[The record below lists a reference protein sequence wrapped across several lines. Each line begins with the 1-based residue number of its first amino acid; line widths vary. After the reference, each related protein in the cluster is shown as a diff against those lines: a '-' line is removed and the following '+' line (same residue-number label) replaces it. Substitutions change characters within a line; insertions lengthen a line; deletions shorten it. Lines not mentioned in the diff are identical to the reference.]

1 MAWQSRKSMRSNYG
15 RGNSGNQQQ
24 QSTRKDTTSEAVTNR
39 DFVVICADRSGRVA
53 TFAENNTYVESYS
66 KYSND
71 TKLNMFEQL
80 RDVLETI
87 PCHTEELLDKQV
99 AIYVPSAITGNLG
112 DMYRSEKYESCQEI
126 MLEVDDMLR
135 DRALNCF
142 IVDIRGSQATIV
154 QNAYDFVKEESKR
167 ANAQADGVEYK
178 APSKSGKAS
187 TPEMSKEDKARLAEL
202 KTKLAKAEDDL
213 LDADDDET
221 EAKLEKKIAKLQSM
235 ISRLLANAGQKAE
248 AKTAEP
254 AQPQVED
261 EFADTDL

>member
-1 MAWQSRKSMRSNYG
+1 MAFVSRKSMRNNYRGTNSSN
-15 RGNSGNQQQ
+15 QQ

-53 TFAENNTYVESYS
+53 TFAENTTYVESYS
-66 KYSND
+66 RYSND

-80 RDVLETI
+80 RDVLEAI

-112 DMYRSEKYESCQEI
+112 DMYRSDKYESCQEI

-142 IVDIRGSQATIV
+142 VVDIRGSQATIV
-154 QNAYDFVKEESKR
+154 QNAYEFVREESKR

-178 APSKSGKAS
+178 APAKSGKAS
-187 TPEMSKEDKARLAEL
+187 DPVADKIAQLKIDLADALISGDENKVARLQSA
-202 KTKLAKAEDDL
+202 LAV
-213 LDADDDET
+213 
-221 EAKLEKKIAKLQSM
+221 LQS
-235 ISRLLANAGQKAE
+235 GKVE
-248 AKTAEP
+248 TKAEP

>member
-1 MAWQSRKSMRSNYG
+1 MAFVSRKSMRNNYRGTNSSN
-15 RGNSGNQQQ
+15 QQ

-53 TFAENNTYVESYS
+53 TFAENTTYVESYS
-66 KYSND
+66 RYSND

-80 RDVLETI
+80 RDVLEAI

-112 DMYRSEKYESCQEI
+112 DMYRSEKYASCQEI

-142 IVDIRGSQATIV
+142 VVDIRGSQATIV
-154 QNAYDFVKEESKR
+154 QNAYNFVKEESKR
-167 ANAQADGVEYK
+167 ANAQADGVEYV
-178 APSKSGKAS
+178 APAKSGKAS
-187 TPEMSKEDKARLAEL
+187 DPVADKIAQIKVELADAFISGDDNKVARLQSA
-202 KTKLAKAEDDL
+202 LAV
-213 LDADDDET
+213 
-221 EAKLEKKIAKLQSM
+221 LQS
-235 ISRLLANAGQKAE
+235 GKVE

-254 AQPQVED
+254 VQPQVED

>member
-1 MAWQSRKSMRSNYG
+1 MAFVSRKSMRNNYRGTNSSN
-15 RGNSGNQQQ
+15 QQ

-53 TFAENNTYVESYS
+53 TFAENTTYVESYS
-66 KYSND
+66 RYSND

-80 RDVLETI
+80 RDVLEAI

-112 DMYRSEKYESCQEI
+112 DMYRSEKYASCQEI

-142 IVDIRGSQATIV
+142 VVDIRGSQATIV
-154 QNAYDFVKEESKR
+154 QNAYNFVKEESKR
-167 ANAQADGVEYK
+167 ANAQADGVEYV
-178 APSKSGKAS
+178 APAKSGKAS
-187 TPEMSKEDKARLAEL
+187 DPVADKIAQIKVELADAFISGDDNKVARLQSA
-202 KTKLAKAEDDL
+202 LAV
-213 LDADDDET
+213 
-221 EAKLEKKIAKLQSM
+221 LQSSK
-235 ISRLLANAGQKAE
+235 IE

>member
-1 MAWQSRKSMRSNYG
+1 MAFVSRKSMRNNYRGTNSSN
-15 RGNSGNQQQ
+15 QQ

-53 TFAENNTYVESYS
+53 TFAENTTYVESYS

-112 DMYRSEKYESCQEI
+112 DMYRSDKYESCQEI

-142 IVDIRGSQATIV
+142 VVDIRGSQATIV
-154 QNAYDFVKEESKR
+154 QNAYEFVREESKR

-178 APSKSGKAS
+178 APAKSGKAS
-187 TPEMSKEDKARLAEL
+187 DPVADKIAQLKIDLADALISGDENKVARLQSA
-202 KTKLAKAEDDL
+202 LAV
-213 LDADDDET
+213 
-221 EAKLEKKIAKLQSM
+221 LQS
-235 ISRLLANAGQKAE
+235 GKVE
-248 AKTAEP
+248 TKTAEP
-254 AQPQVED
+254 AQPQVD

>member
-1 MAWQSRKSMRSNYG
+1 MAFVSRKSMRNNYRGTNSSN
-15 RGNSGNQQQ
+15 QQ

-39 DFVVICADRSGRVA
+39 EFVVICADKSGRVA
-53 TFAENNTYVESYS
+53 TFAENTKYVESYS
-66 KYSND
+66 RYSND

-112 DMYRSEKYESCQEI
+112 DMYRSEKYASCQEI

-135 DRALNCF
+135 DRVLNCF
-142 IVDIRGSQATIV
+142 VVDIRGSQATIV
-154 QNAYDFVKEESKR
+154 QNAYEFVREESKR

-178 APSKSGKAS
+178 APAKSGKAS
-187 TPEMSKEDKARLAEL
+187 DPVADKIAQLKIDLADALISGDDNKVARLQSA
-202 KTKLAKAEDDL
+202 LAV
-213 LDADDDET
+213 
-221 EAKLEKKIAKLQSM
+221 LQS
-235 ISRLLANAGQKAE
+235 GKVE
-248 AKTAEP
+248 TKTVEP
-254 AQPQVED
+254 AQPQVD

>member
-53 TFAENNTYVESYS
+53 TFAENTTYVESYS
-66 KYSND
+66 RYSND
-71 TKLNMFEQL
+71 SKLNMFEQL
-80 RDVLETI
+80 QDVLLSI
-87 PCHTEELLDKQV
+87 PTNDECMLEKQV

-112 DMYRSEKYESCQEI
+112 DMYRSEKYESCRDI
-126 MLEVDDMLR
+126 MLEVDEMIH
-135 DRALNCF
+135 DRSLNCF

-154 QNAYDFVKEESKR
+154 QNAYNFVKEESKR

-178 APSKSGKAS
+178 APAKAGKAS
-187 TPEMSKEDKARLAEL
+187 DPVADKIAQLKIDLADALISGDENKVARLQSA
-202 KTKLAKAEDDL
+202 LAV
-213 LDADDDET
+213 
-221 EAKLEKKIAKLQSM
+221 LQS
-235 ISRLLANAGQKAE
+235 GKVE
-248 AKTAEP
+248 TKTAEP

>member
-1 MAWQSRKSMRSNYG
+1 MAFVSRKSMRNNYRGTNSSN
-15 RGNSGNQQQ
+15 QQ

-53 TFAENNTYVESYS
+53 TFAENTTYVESYS
-66 KYSND
+66 RYSND

-80 RDVLETI
+80 RDVLEAI

-112 DMYRSEKYESCQEI
+112 DMYRSEKYASCQEI

-142 IVDIRGSQATIV
+142 VVDIRGSQATIV
-154 QNAYDFVKEESKR
+154 QNAYNFVKEESKR
-167 ANAQADGVEYK
+167 ANAQADGVEYVAPAKSSK
-178 APSKSGKAS
+178 ASDPVADKIAQIKVELADAFISGDDNKVARLQSALAVLQSGKV
-187 TPEMSKEDKARLAEL
+187 
-202 KTKLAKAEDDL
+202 
-213 LDADDDET
+213 
-221 EAKLEKKIAKLQSM
+221 
-235 ISRLLANAGQKAE
+235 E
-248 AKTAEP
+248 AKTEP
-254 AQPQVED
+254 EQPQVED

>member
-1 MAWQSRKSMRSNYG
+1 MAFVSRKSMRNNYRGTNSSN
-15 RGNSGNQQQ
+15 QQ

-53 TFAENNTYVESYS
+53 TFAENTTYVESYS
-66 KYSND
+66 RYSND

-80 RDVLETI
+80 RDVLEAI

-112 DMYRSEKYESCQEI
+112 DMYRSEKYASCQEI

-142 IVDIRGSQATIV
+142 VVDIRGSQATIV
-154 QNAYDFVKEESKR
+154 QNAYNFVKEESKR

-178 APSKSGKAS
+178 APVKSGKAS
-187 TPEMSKEDKARLAEL
+187 DPVADKIAQIKVELADAFIAGDDNKVARLQSG
-202 KTKLAKAEDDL
+202 KV
-213 LDADDDET
+213 ET
-221 EAKLEKKIAKLQSM
+221 
-235 ISRLLANAGQKAE
+235 
-248 AKTAEP
+248 KTAEP
-254 AQPQVED
+254 AQPQVD

>member
-1 MAWQSRKSMRSNYG
+1 MAFVSRKSMRNNYRGTNSSN
-15 RGNSGNQQQ
+15 QQ

-53 TFAENNTYVESYS
+53 TFAENTTYVESYS
-66 KYSND
+66 RYSND

-80 RDVLETI
+80 RNVLETI

-112 DMYRSEKYESCQEI
+112 DMYRSEKYASCQEI

-142 IVDIRGSQATIV
+142 VVDIRGSQATIV
-154 QNAYDFVKEESKR
+154 QNAYNFVKEESKR
-167 ANAQADGVEYK
+167 ANAQADGVEYV
-178 APSKSGKAS
+178 APAKSGKAS
-187 TPEMSKEDKARLAEL
+187 DPVADKIAQIKVELADAFISGDDNKVARLQSA
-202 KTKLAKAEDDL
+202 LAV
-213 LDADDDET
+213 
-221 EAKLEKKIAKLQSM
+221 LQS
-235 ISRLLANAGQKAE
+235 GKVE
-248 AKTAEP
+248 TKAEP
-254 AQPQVED
+254 AAPQVED

>member
-1 MAWQSRKSMRSNYG
+1 MAFVSRKSMRNNYRGTNSSN
-15 RGNSGNQQQ
+15 QQ

-39 DFVVICADRSGRVA
+39 EFVVICADKSGRVA
-53 TFAENNTYVESYS
+53 TFAENTKYVESYS
-66 KYSND
+66 RYSND

-112 DMYRSEKYESCQEI
+112 DMYRSDKYESCQEI

-142 IVDIRGSQATIV
+142 VVDIRGSQATIV
-154 QNAYDFVKEESKR
+154 QNAYEFVREESKR

-178 APSKSGKAS
+178 APVKSGKAS
-187 TPEMSKEDKARLAEL
+187 DPVADKIAQIKVELADAFIAGDDNKVARLQSA
-202 KTKLAKAEDDL
+202 LAV
-213 LDADDDET
+213 
-221 EAKLEKKIAKLQSM
+221 LQS
-235 ISRLLANAGQKAE
+235 GKVE
-248 AKTAEP
+248 TKTAEP
-254 AQPQVED
+254 VQPQVD

>member
-1 MAWQSRKSMRSNYG
+1 MAFVSRKSMRNNYRGTNSSN
-15 RGNSGNQQQ
+15 QQ

-39 DFVVICADRSGRVA
+39 EFVVICADKSGRVA
-53 TFAENNTYVESYS
+53 TFAENTKYVESYS
-66 KYSND
+66 RYSND

-112 DMYRSEKYESCQEI
+112 DMYRSDKYESCQEI

-142 IVDIRGSQATIV
+142 VVDIRGSQATIV
-154 QNAYDFVKEESKR
+154 QNAYEFVREESKR

-178 APSKSGKAS
+178 APAKSGKAS
-187 TPEMSKEDKARLAEL
+187 DPVADKIAQIKVELADAFIAGDDNKVARLQSA
-202 KTKLAKAEDDL
+202 LAV
-213 LDADDDET
+213 
-221 EAKLEKKIAKLQSM
+221 LQS
-235 ISRLLANAGQKAE
+235 GKVE
-248 AKTAEP
+248 TKTAEP
-254 AQPQVED
+254 VQPQVD

>member
-1 MAWQSRKSMRSNYG
+1 MAFVSRKSMRNNYRGTNSSN
-15 RGNSGNQQQ
+15 QQ

-53 TFAENNTYVESYS
+53 TFAENTTYVESYS
-66 KYSND
+66 RYSND

-80 RDVLETI
+80 RDVLEAI

-112 DMYRSEKYESCQEI
+112 DMYRSEKYASCQEI

-142 IVDIRGSQATIV
+142 VVDIRGSQATIV
-154 QNAYDFVKEESKR
+154 QNAYNFVKEESKR
-167 ANAQADGVEYK
+167 ANAQADGVEYV
-178 APSKSGKAS
+178 APAKSSKAS
-187 TPEMSKEDKARLAEL
+187 DPVADKIAQIKVELADAFISGDDNKVARLQSA
-202 KTKLAKAEDDL
+202 LAV
-213 LDADDDET
+213 
-221 EAKLEKKIAKLQSM
+221 LQS
-235 ISRLLANAGQKAE
+235 
-248 AKTAEP
+248 KTEP
-254 AQPQVED
+254 AVQPQVED

>member
-1 MAWQSRKSMRSNYG
+1 MAFVSRKSMRNNYRGTNSSN
-15 RGNSGNQQQ
+15 QQ

-53 TFAENNTYVESYS
+53 TFAENTTYVESYS
-66 KYSND
+66 RYSND

-80 RDVLETI
+80 RDVLEAI

-112 DMYRSEKYESCQEI
+112 DMYRSEKYASCQEI

-142 IVDIRGSQATIV
+142 VVDIRGSQATIV
-154 QNAYDFVKEESKR
+154 QNAYNFVKEESKR
-167 ANAQADGVEYK
+167 ANAQADGVEYV
-178 APSKSGKAS
+178 APAKSGKAS
-187 TPEMSKEDKARLAEL
+187 DPVADKIAQIKVELADAFISGDDNKVARLQSA
-202 KTKLAKAEDDL
+202 LAVLQSGKV
-213 LDADDDET
+213 
-221 EAKLEKKIAKLQSM
+221 EAKP
-235 ISRLLANAGQKAE
+235 AE
-248 AKTAEP
+248 
-254 AQPQVED
+254 QPQVED

>member
-1 MAWQSRKSMRSNYG
+1 MAFVSRKSMRNNYRGTNSSN
-15 RGNSGNQQQ
+15 QQ

-53 TFAENNTYVESYS
+53 TFAENTTYVESYS
-66 KYSND
+66 RYSND

-80 RDVLETI
+80 RDVLEAI

-112 DMYRSEKYESCQEI
+112 DMYRSEKYASCQEI

-142 IVDIRGSQATIV
+142 VVDIRGSQATIV
-154 QNAYDFVKEESKR
+154 QNAYNFVKEESKR
-167 ANAQADGVEYK
+167 ANAQADGVEYVAPAKSSK
-178 APSKSGKAS
+178 ASDPVADKIAQIKVELADAFISGDDNKVARLQSALAVLQSGKV
-187 TPEMSKEDKARLAEL
+187 
-202 KTKLAKAEDDL
+202 
-213 LDADDDET
+213 
-221 EAKLEKKIAKLQSM
+221 
-235 ISRLLANAGQKAE
+235 E

-254 AQPQVED
+254 VQPQVED

>member
-1 MAWQSRKSMRSNYG
+1 MAFVSRKSMRNNYRGTNSSN
-15 RGNSGNQQQ
+15 QQ

-53 TFAENNTYVESYS
+53 TFAENTTYVESYS
-66 KYSND
+66 RYSND

-80 RDVLETI
+80 QDVLLSI
-87 PCHTEELLDKQV
+87 PTNDECMLEKQV

-112 DMYRSEKYESCQEI
+112 DMYRSEKYASCQEI

-142 IVDIRGSQATIV
+142 VVDIRGSQATIV
-154 QNAYDFVKEESKR
+154 QNAYNFVKEESKR
-167 ANAQADGVEYK
+167 ANAQADGVEYVAPAKSSK
-178 APSKSGKAS
+178 ASDPVADKIAQIKVELADAFISGDDNKVARLQSALAVLQSGKV
-187 TPEMSKEDKARLAEL
+187 
-202 KTKLAKAEDDL
+202 
-213 LDADDDET
+213 
-221 EAKLEKKIAKLQSM
+221 
-235 ISRLLANAGQKAE
+235 E

-254 AQPQVED
+254 AAPQVED

>member
-1 MAWQSRKSMRSNYG
+1 MAFVSRKSMRNNYRGTNSSN
-15 RGNSGNQQQ
+15 QQ

-53 TFAENNTYVESYS
+53 TFAENTTYVESYS
-66 KYSND
+66 RYSND

-80 RDVLETI
+80 RDVLEAI

-112 DMYRSEKYESCQEI
+112 DMYRSEKYASCQEI
-126 MLEVDDMLR
+126 MLEVDNMLR

-142 IVDIRGSQATIV
+142 VVDIRGSQATIV
-154 QNAYDFVKEESKR
+154 QNAYNFVKEESKR
-167 ANAQADGVEYK
+167 ANAQADGVEYVAPAK
-178 APSKSGKAS
+178 ASKASDPVADKIAQIKVELADAFISGDDNKVARLQSALAVLQSGKVE
-187 TPEMSKEDKARLAEL
+187 TKA
-202 KTKLAKAEDDL
+202 
-213 LDADDDET
+213 
-221 EAKLEKKIAKLQSM
+221 
-235 ISRLLANAGQKAE
+235 
-248 AKTAEP
+248 AEP

>member
-1 MAWQSRKSMRSNYG
+1 MAFVSRKSMRNNYRGTNSSN
-15 RGNSGNQQQ
+15 QQ

-53 TFAENNTYVESYS
+53 TFAENTTYVESYS
-66 KYSND
+66 RYSND

-112 DMYRSEKYESCQEI
+112 DMYRSEKYASCQEI

-142 IVDIRGSQATIV
+142 VVDIRGSQATIV
-154 QNAYDFVKEESKR
+154 QNAYNFVKDESKR
-167 ANAQADGVEYK
+167 ANAQADGVEYV
-178 APSKSGKAS
+178 APAKSGKAS
-187 TPEMSKEDKARLAEL
+187 DPVADKIAQIKVELADAFISGDDNKVARLQSA
-202 KTKLAKAEDDL
+202 LAVLQSGKV
-213 LDADDDET
+213 
-221 EAKLEKKIAKLQSM
+221 EAK
-235 ISRLLANAGQKAE
+235 
-248 AKTAEP
+248 AEP

>member
-1 MAWQSRKSMRSNYG
+1 MAFVSRKSMRNNYRGTNSSN
-15 RGNSGNQQQ
+15 QQ

-53 TFAENNTYVESYS
+53 TFAENTTYVESYS
-66 KYSND
+66 RYSND

-80 RDVLETI
+80 RDVLEAI

-112 DMYRSEKYESCQEI
+112 DMYRSEKYASCQEI

-142 IVDIRGSQATIV
+142 VVDIRGSQATIV
-154 QNAYDFVKEESKR
+154 QNAYNFVKEESKR
-167 ANAQADGVEYK
+167 ANAQADGVEYV
-178 APSKSGKAS
+178 APAKSGKAS
-187 TPEMSKEDKARLAEL
+187 DPVADKIAQIKVELADAFISGDDNKVARLQSA
-202 KTKLAKAEDDL
+202 LAV
-213 LDADDDET
+213 
-221 EAKLEKKIAKLQSM
+221 LQS
-235 ISRLLANAGQKAE
+235 GKVE
-248 AKTAEP
+248 TKAEP

>member
-1 MAWQSRKSMRSNYG
+1 MAFVSRKSMRNNYRGTNSSN
-15 RGNSGNQQQ
+15 QQ

-53 TFAENNTYVESYS
+53 TFAENTTYVESYS
-66 KYSND
+66 RYSND

-80 RDVLETI
+80 RDVLEAI

-112 DMYRSEKYESCQEI
+112 DMYRSEKYASCQEI

-154 QNAYDFVKEESKR
+154 QNAYNFVKEESKR
-167 ANAQADGVEYK
+167 ANAQADGVEYVAPAKSSK
-178 APSKSGKAS
+178 ASDPVADKIAQIKVELADAFISGDDNKVARLQSALAVLQSGKV
-187 TPEMSKEDKARLAEL
+187 E
-202 KTKLAKAEDDL
+202 AKA
-213 LDADDDET
+213 
-221 EAKLEKKIAKLQSM
+221 
-235 ISRLLANAGQKAE
+235 
-248 AKTAEP
+248 AEP
-254 AQPQVED
+254 VQPQVED

>member
-1 MAWQSRKSMRSNYG
+1 MAFVSRKSMRNNYRGTNSSN
-15 RGNSGNQQQ
+15 QQ

-53 TFAENNTYVESYS
+53 TFAENTTYVESYS
-66 KYSND
+66 RYSND

-80 RDVLETI
+80 RDVLEAI

-112 DMYRSEKYESCQEI
+112 DMYRSEKYASCQEI

-142 IVDIRGSQATIV
+142 VVDIRGSQATIV
-154 QNAYDFVKEESKR
+154 QNAYNFVKEESKR
-167 ANAQADGVEYK
+167 ANAQADGVEYV
-178 APSKSGKAS
+178 APAKSGKAS
-187 TPEMSKEDKARLAEL
+187 DPVADKIAQIKVELADAFISGDDNKVARLQSA
-202 KTKLAKAEDDL
+202 LAV
-213 LDADDDET
+213 
-221 EAKLEKKIAKLQSM
+221 LQS
-235 ISRLLANAGQKAE
+235 GKVE
-248 AKTAEP
+248 AKTEP
-254 AQPQVED
+254 AAPQVED

>member
-1 MAWQSRKSMRSNYG
+1 MFVSRKSMKNNY
-15 RGNSGNQQQ
+15 RGNNNGNQQ

-53 TFAENNTYVESYS
+53 TFAENTTYVESYS

-80 RDVLETI
+80 RDVLEAI

-112 DMYRSEKYESCQEI
+112 DMYRSEKYASCQEI

-142 IVDIRGSQATIV
+142 VIDIRGSQATIV
-154 QNAYDFVKEESKR
+154 QNAYNFVKEESKR
-167 ANAQADGVEYK
+167 ANAQADGVEYV
-178 APSKSGKAS
+178 APAKSGKAS
-187 TPEMSKEDKARLAEL
+187 DPVADKIAQIKVELADAFISGDDNKVARLQSA
-202 KTKLAKAEDDL
+202 LAV
-213 LDADDDET
+213 
-221 EAKLEKKIAKLQSM
+221 LQS
-235 ISRLLANAGQKAE
+235 GKVE
-248 AKTAEP
+248 AKTEP
-254 AQPQVED
+254 VQPQVED

>member
-1 MAWQSRKSMRSNYG
+1 MAFVSRKSMRNNYRGTNSSN
-15 RGNSGNQQQ
+15 QQ

-53 TFAENNTYVESYS
+53 TFAENTTYVESYS
-66 KYSND
+66 RYSND

-112 DMYRSEKYESCQEI
+112 DMYRSDKYESCQEI

-142 IVDIRGSQATIV
+142 VVDIRGSQATIV
-154 QNAYDFVKEESKR
+154 QNAYNFVKEESKR
-167 ANAQADGVEYK
+167 ANAQADGVEYVAPAKSSK
-178 APSKSGKAS
+178 ASDPVADKIAQIKVELADAFISGDDNKVARLQSALAVLSGKV
-187 TPEMSKEDKARLAEL
+187 E
-202 KTKLAKAEDDL
+202 AKAE
-213 LDADDDET
+213 
-221 EAKLEKKIAKLQSM
+221 
-235 ISRLLANAGQKAE
+235 
-248 AKTAEP
+248 P
-254 AQPQVED
+254 VQPQVED

>member
-1 MAWQSRKSMRSNYG
+1 MAFVSRKSMRNNYRGTNSSN
-15 RGNSGNQQQ
+15 QQ

-53 TFAENNTYVESYS
+53 TFAENTTYVESYS
-66 KYSND
+66 RYSND

-80 RDVLETI
+80 RDVLEAI

-112 DMYRSEKYESCQEI
+112 DMYRSEKYASCQEI

-142 IVDIRGSQATIV
+142 VVDIRGSQATIV
-154 QNAYDFVKEESKR
+154 QNAYNFVKEESKR
-167 ANAQADGVEYK
+167 ANAQADGVEYVAPAKSSK
-178 APSKSGKAS
+178 ASDPVADKIAQIKVELADAFISGDDNKVARLQSALAVLQSGKV
-187 TPEMSKEDKARLAEL
+187 
-202 KTKLAKAEDDL
+202 
-213 LDADDDET
+213 
-221 EAKLEKKIAKLQSM
+221 
-235 ISRLLANAGQKAE
+235 E
-248 AKTAEP
+248 AKTEP

>member
-1 MAWQSRKSMRSNYG
+1 MAFVSRKSMRNNYRGTNSSN
-15 RGNSGNQQQ
+15 QQ

-53 TFAENNTYVESYS
+53 TFAENTTYVESYS
-66 KYSND
+66 RYSND

-80 RDVLETI
+80 RDVLEAI

-112 DMYRSEKYESCQEI
+112 DMYRSEKYASCQEI

-142 IVDIRGSQATIV
+142 VVDIRGSQATIV
-154 QNAYDFVKEESKR
+154 QNAYNFVKEESKR
-167 ANAQADGVEYK
+167 ANAQADGVEYVAPAK
-178 APSKSGKAS
+178 ASKASDPVADKIAQIKVELADAFISGDDNKVARLQSALAVLQSGKV
-187 TPEMSKEDKARLAEL
+187 
-202 KTKLAKAEDDL
+202 
-213 LDADDDET
+213 ET
-221 EAKLEKKIAKLQSM
+221 
-235 ISRLLANAGQKAE
+235 
-248 AKTAEP
+248 KTAEP
-254 AQPQVED
+254 AQPQVD

>member
-1 MAWQSRKSMRSNYG
+1 MAFVSRKSMRNNYRGTNSSN
-15 RGNSGNQQQ
+15 QQ

-53 TFAENNTYVESYS
+53 TFAENTTYVESYS
-66 KYSND
+66 RYSND

-80 RDVLETI
+80 RDVLEAI

-112 DMYRSEKYESCQEI
+112 DMYRSEKYASCQEI

-142 IVDIRGSQATIV
+142 VVDIRGSQATIV
-154 QNAYDFVKEESKR
+154 QNAYNFVKEESKR
-167 ANAQADGVEYK
+167 ANAQADGVEYV
-178 APSKSGKAS
+178 APAKSGKAS
-187 TPEMSKEDKARLAEL
+187 DPVADKIAQIKVELADAFISGDDNKVARLQSALAVLQSGKVE
-202 KTKLAKAEDDL
+202 AKAE
-213 LDADDDET
+213 
-221 EAKLEKKIAKLQSM
+221 
-235 ISRLLANAGQKAE
+235 
-248 AKTAEP
+248 P
-254 AQPQVED
+254 VQPQVED

>member
-1 MAWQSRKSMRSNYG
+1 MAFVSRKSMRNNYRGTNSSN
-15 RGNSGNQQQ
+15 QQ

-53 TFAENNTYVESYS
+53 TFAENTTYVESYS
-66 KYSND
+66 RYSND

-80 RDVLETI
+80 RDVLEAI

-112 DMYRSEKYESCQEI
+112 DMYRSEKYASCQEI

-142 IVDIRGSQATIV
+142 VVDIRGSQATIV
-154 QNAYDFVKEESKR
+154 QNAYNFVKEESKR

-178 APSKSGKAS
+178 APAKSGKAS
-187 TPEMSKEDKARLAEL
+187 DPVADKIAQIKVELADAFISGDDNKVARLQSA
-202 KTKLAKAEDDL
+202 LAV
-213 LDADDDET
+213 
-221 EAKLEKKIAKLQSM
+221 LQS
-235 ISRLLANAGQKAE
+235 GKVE
-248 AKTAEP
+248 AKTEP
-254 AQPQVED
+254 VQPQVED

>member
-53 TFAENNTYVESYS
+53 TFAENTTYVESYS
-66 KYSND
+66 RYSND

-112 DMYRSEKYESCQEI
+112 DMYRSDKYESCQEI
-126 MLEVDDMLR
+126 MLEVDNMLR

-154 QNAYDFVKEESKR
+154 QNAYNFVKEESKR
-167 ANAQADGVEYK
+167 ANAAADGVEYK
-178 APSKSGKAS
+178 APAKSGKAS
-187 TPEMSKEDKARLAEL
+187 DPVADKIAQLKIDLADALISGDENKVARLQSA
-202 KTKLAKAEDDL
+202 LAV
-213 LDADDDET
+213 
-221 EAKLEKKIAKLQSM
+221 LQS
-235 ISRLLANAGQKAE
+235 GKVE
-248 AKTAEP
+248 TKAEP
-254 AQPQVED
+254 AQLQVED

>member
-1 MAWQSRKSMRSNYG
+1 MAFVSRKSMRNNYRGTNSSN
-15 RGNSGNQQQ
+15 QQ

-53 TFAENNTYVESYS
+53 TFAENTTYVESYS
-66 KYSND
+66 RYSND

-80 RDVLETI
+80 RDVLEAI

-112 DMYRSEKYESCQEI
+112 DMYRSEKYASCQEI

-142 IVDIRGSQATIV
+142 VVDIRGSQATIV
-154 QNAYDFVKEESKR
+154 QNAYNFVKEESKR
-167 ANAQADGVEYK
+167 ANAQADGVEYVAPAKSSK
-178 APSKSGKAS
+178 ASDPVADKIAQIKVELADAFISGDDNKVARLQSALAVLQSGKV
-187 TPEMSKEDKARLAEL
+187 
-202 KTKLAKAEDDL
+202 
-213 LDADDDET
+213 
-221 EAKLEKKIAKLQSM
+221 EAK
-235 ISRLLANAGQKAE
+235 
-248 AKTAEP
+248 AEP

>member
-15 RGNSGNQQQ
+15 RGNSSNQQQ

-53 TFAENNTYVESYS
+53 TFAENTTYVESYS
-66 KYSND
+66 RYSND

-80 RDVLETI
+80 RDVLEAI

-142 IVDIRGSQATIV
+142 VVDIRGSQATIV
-154 QNAYDFVKEESKR
+154 QNAYNFVKEESKR
-167 ANAQADGVEYK
+167 ANAQADGVEYVAPAKSSK
-178 APSKSGKAS
+178 ASDPVADKIAQIKVELADAFISGDDNKVARLQSALAVLQSGKV
-187 TPEMSKEDKARLAEL
+187 E
-202 KTKLAKAEDDL
+202 AKAE
-213 LDADDDET
+213 
-221 EAKLEKKIAKLQSM
+221 
-235 ISRLLANAGQKAE
+235 
-248 AKTAEP
+248 P
-254 AQPQVED
+254 AAPQVED

>member
-1 MAWQSRKSMRSNYG
+1 MAFVSRKSMRNNYRGTNSSN
-15 RGNSGNQQQ
+15 QQ

-53 TFAENNTYVESYS
+53 TFAENTTYVESYS

-71 TKLNMFEQL
+71 SKLNMFEQL
-80 RDVLETI
+80 QDVLLSI
-87 PCHTEELLDKQV
+87 PTNDECMLEKQV

-112 DMYRSEKYESCQEI
+112 DMYRSEKYESCRDI
-126 MLEVDDMLR
+126 MLEVDEMIH
-135 DRALNCF
+135 DRSLNCF

-154 QNAYDFVKEESKR
+154 QNAYEFVREESKR

-178 APSKSGKAS
+178 APAKSGKAS
-187 TPEMSKEDKARLAEL
+187 DPVADKIAQLKIDLADALISGDENKVARLQSA
-202 KTKLAKAEDDL
+202 LAV
-213 LDADDDET
+213 
-221 EAKLEKKIAKLQSM
+221 LQS
-235 ISRLLANAGQKAE
+235 GKVE

>member
-24 QSTRKDTTSEAVTNR
+24 QSSRKDTTSEVVTNR

-53 TFAENNTYVESYS
+53 TFAENTTYVESYS

-80 RDVLETI
+80 QDVLLSI
-87 PCHTEELLDKQV
+87 PTNDECMLEKQV

-112 DMYRSEKYESCQEI
+112 DMYRSEKYESCRDI
-126 MLEVDDMLR
+126 MLEVDEMIH
-135 DRALNCF
+135 DRSLNCF

-154 QNAYDFVKEESKR
+154 QNAYNFVKEESKR

-178 APSKSGKAS
+178 APAKSGKAS
-187 TPEMSKEDKARLAEL
+187 DPVADKIAQLKIDLADALISGDENKVARLQSA
-202 KTKLAKAEDDL
+202 LAV
-213 LDADDDET
+213 
-221 EAKLEKKIAKLQSM
+221 LQS
-235 ISRLLANAGQKAE
+235 GKVE
-248 AKTAEP
+248 TKAEP

>member
-1 MAWQSRKSMRSNYG
+1 MAFVSRKSMRNNYRGTNSSN
-15 RGNSGNQQQ
+15 QQ

-53 TFAENNTYVESYS
+53 TFAENTTYVESYS
-66 KYSND
+66 RYSNH

-80 RDVLETI
+80 RDVLEAI

-112 DMYRSEKYESCQEI
+112 DMYRSEKYASCQEI

-142 IVDIRGSQATIV
+142 VVDIRGSQATIV
-154 QNAYDFVKEESKR
+154 QNAYNFVKEESKR
-167 ANAQADGVEYK
+167 ANAQADGVEYV
-178 APSKSGKAS
+178 APAKSGKAS
-187 TPEMSKEDKARLAEL
+187 DPVADKIAQIKVELADAFISGDDNKVARLQSA
-202 KTKLAKAEDDL
+202 LAV
-213 LDADDDET
+213 
-221 EAKLEKKIAKLQSM
+221 LQS
-235 ISRLLANAGQKAE
+235 GKVE
-248 AKTAEP
+248 AKTAE
-254 AQPQVED
+254 QPQVED